1 MEQKKRLKMCPHCD
15 GQIDLDALICPYC
28 GRELVMGKKNSEENK
43 NPTDFMSR
51 TTPEETSASL
61 YPPPY
66 QPKIHDP
73 IEQQEEI
80 LPLQETAV
88 KQEEK
93 ENLLWPTLLFSFG
106 ANLLL
111 LGLFLLF
118 FSKQGELLLR
128 WNGHYW
134 FVYLLLGLPIA
145 VLGYKGLNHKK

>member
-15 GQIDLDALICPYC
+15 GQIDLDAVVCPYC
-28 GRELVMGKKNSEENK
+28 GRELMMNKKPEETKNSTE
-43 NPTDFMSR
+43 FLSR
-51 TTPEETSASL
+51 TPEETSASL

-73 IEQQEEI
+73 IEQQEEA
-80 LPLQETAV
+80 PLMQENVT

-106 ANLLL
+106 VNLLL
-111 LGLFLLF
+111 IGLFLLF

-128 WNGHYW
+128 WNGHFW

-145 VLGYKGLNHKK
+145 VLGYKGLSRKNK